1 MTALVAVVTAAA
13 LARPPAVADPGPPL
27 VYAPTGNGPR
37 VTAVPLG
44 GGASGRAPWK
54 LTLSFRCEDQTVDG
68 SFSTRLG
75 RDGRFEQRT
84 EELVTHADVG
94 SDTEVTVRGRLTDR
108 HAEGTID
115 AHARAYDNA
124 GTTFECTKR
133 GIEWQASAE
142 DDPAATR
149 VDGFFRTTADALA
162 VTAEAVFVDEDRGD
176 KPSVVRRLDPGTGK
190 VTWSRKVG
198 DADRVG
204 AAAERVWLANGS
216 KGQVI
221 GLDARTGKVVA
232 TTSVGPGNFDA
243 IPPFAAQP
251 IALTGDGVWVA
262 TAQGLI
268 RLDPATGDQRDVLAV
283 GALEGVVSGP
293 TGLIA
298 AAAVPGA
305 DGRPA
310 AAQILRIDPA
320 TRQVTAQAQIDELPD
335 LLALAAGADAI
346 TIARLDKPITQ
357 LDPLTLA
364 PLGAVDVVGDGTDVA
379 PAPPGAWVST
389 QEGLVAVDGSG
400 APAVRVRGVR
410 GALAANGTT
419 VWLLDRGAGSLV
431 RCAGRLTVTLRP
443 DTALTGRGPPQMSS

>member
-142 DDPAATR
+142 DDPTAAR

-162 VTAEAVFVDEDRGD
+162 VTAEAVFVDEDSGD

-204 AAAERVWLANGS
+204 AAAERGWLANGS

-293 TGLIA
+293 IGLIA

-320 TRQVTAQAQIDELPD
+320 TRQLTAQAQIDELPD

-346 TIARLDKPITQ
+346 TIARLDKPNHTARSPDTRAVGCGRRGRRRHRCRACSAGRVG
-357 LDPLTLA
+357 LDARGPRGRRR
-364 PLGAVDVVGDGTDVA
+364 LGRA
-379 PAPPGAWVST
+379 
-389 QEGLVAVDGSG
+389 GSSR
-400 APAVRVRGVR
+400 ARRARRER
-410 GALAANGTT
+410 HDRLAARP
-419 VWLLDRGAGSLV
+419 RGRRPRA
-431 RCAGRLTVTLRP
+431 CAGRLTVTLRP